1 MKIITKSD
9 RSASELNQ
17 QIVKHL
23 EELTRA
29 TDQARTSEEMLRY
42 LNFCAKFHQYSAGNI
57 WLIML
62 SKPDA
67 SYVAGFHK
75 WKSMGR
81 WVRKGEHGIPILA
94 PIFIKVEVDK
104 GLKEEQ
110 LLGFRTVYVF
120 DVSQTQGKP
129 LPPVPDWK
137 SPEKNEELSKIL
149 IKFAKSK
156 GIEVSIEELPG
167 ECQGVSVSQ
176 GGTIVLSPEAGTKTL
191 IHELGH
197 ELLHQNIARWSIE
210 SITMELE
217 AESVAFVVA
226 KHFGFNDLNSP
237 NYIALHKSEA
247 KDILGCMERITRT
260 AQEII
265 EYVDKEAN
273 NGTKTD

>member
-167 ECQGVSVSQ
+167 ECQGVSQ